1 METTNNIYNPYE
13 LEPSEPTH
21 PGELLGEELEARG
34 LTQKKFADTLGVS
47 YSILNEIIKGKRSI
61 TTELAFKIEAAIGI
75 KAYIWVEMQT
85 QYNYWATKQNKTLV
99 HVLEQIRKSAAML

>member
-13 LEPSEPTH
+13 LEPFEPTH

-47 YSILNEIIKGKRSI
+47 CSIINEIIKGKRNI
-61 TTELAFKIEAAIGI
+61 TSEFAFKIEAAMGI
-75 KAYIWVEMQT
+75 KAYIWMEMQT
-85 QYNYWATKQNKTLV
+85 QYNYWTAKKNKKLSG
-99 HVLEQIRKSAAML
+99 VLEQIRKSAAVL